1 MIKTDMG
8 KSEERHQYFANH
20 FLISLSRLTG
30 DYFHS
35 TVTLILQHNA
45 EGAFGLVIN
54 RPLDAELDGLIEDM
68 PAKITS
74 PVFEGGPVE
83 QTRLFFLH
91 SDEKSYSGSLDTGIG
106 VILSSSDDLIS
117 DLKKQMIPEHLL
129 PVIGYA
135 GWGPGQLENE
145 LIEDAWLIT
154 PATREI
160 IFETAPSN
168 MAEKAAALFGIDL
181 NLYHS
186 TTSQS

>member
-1 MIKTDMG
+1 
-8 KSEERHQYFANH
+8 
-20 FLISLSRLTG
+20 
-30 DYFHS
+30 
-35 TVTLILQHNA
+35 
-45 EGAFGLVIN
+45 
-54 RPLDAELDGLIEDM
+54 
-68 PAKITS
+68 
-74 PVFEGGPVE
+74 
-83 QTRLFFLH
+83 
-91 SDEKSYSGSLDTGIG
+91 YSGSLDTGLG

-117 DLKKQMIPEHLL
+117 DLKKQLIPEHLL

>member
-1 MIKTDMG
+1 
-8 KSEERHQYFANH
+8 
-20 FLISLSRLTG
+20 
-30 DYFHS
+30 
-35 TVTLILQHNA
+35 
-45 EGAFGLVIN
+45 
-54 RPLDAELDGLIEDM
+54 
-68 PAKITS
+68 
-74 PVFEGGPVE
+74 
-83 QTRLFFLH
+83 
-91 SDEKSYSGSLDTGIG
+91 
-106 VILSSSDDLIS
+106 
-117 DLKKQMIPEHLL
+117 MIPEHLL

>member
-1 MIKTDMG
+1 MINTDMG

-74 PVFEGGPVE
+74 PVLEGGPVE
-83 QTRLFFLH
+83 QTRLFF
-91 SDEKSYSGSLDTGIG
+91 
-106 VILSSSDDLIS
+106 
-117 DLKKQMIPEHLL
+117 
-129 PVIGYA
+129 
-135 GWGPGQLENE
+135 
-145 LIEDAWLIT
+145 
-154 PATREI
+154 
-160 IFETAPSN
+160 
-168 MAEKAAALFGIDL
+168 
-181 NLYHS
+181 S
-186 TTSQS
+186 TFR